1 MIKLLDI
8 AEKKIEGDLNVVKI
22 IKHLRELRVL
32 VLNDKLNDAVKFQ
45 IDHNKDNILDLENSD
60 NDSVC
65 SHEAEAE
72 LKSQTTKRKLERI
85 DTKMILDTKLK
96 NVIYLNYN

>member
-1 MIKLLDI
+1 M
-8 AEKKIEGDLNVVKI
+8 KIEGDLNVVKI

-60 NDSVC
+60 EEHSVC
-65 SHEAEAE
+65 SHEAEIE
-72 LKSQTTKRKLERI
+72 QEKTTKRKLERM
-85 DTKMILDTKLK
+85 KMLRMELRLESLIC
-96 NVIYLNYN
+96 I